1 MAQLL
6 IAHLNAPTDLLLD
19 IAAVSDP
26 GLVGLISLDEFAVFF
41 DDATEAEYACFWTP
55 GVEIIS
61 DIVLVVSRDDLAI
74 LTREGLAFSV
84 GKAVRL
90 EVSGIDQVEAIG
102 IVVARSCEGFALRL
116 SDEELGCGNPRMCL
130 TDDGSR
136 GHSAGGK

>member
-26 GLVGLISLDEFAVFF
+26 GLDGLISLDEFAVFF

-55 GVEIIS
+55 GAEIIS

-74 LTREGLAFSV
+74 LTREGLAFSD
-84 GKAVRL
+84 GKAIRL
-90 EVSGIDQVEAIG
+90 EIDGIDQVEAIG
-102 IVVARSCEGFALRL
+102 LVVAQACERFALRL
-116 SDEELGCGNPRMCL
+116 SDQELGCEERKRCSTPSSGP
-130 TDDGSR
+130 D
-136 GHSAGGK
+136 AA